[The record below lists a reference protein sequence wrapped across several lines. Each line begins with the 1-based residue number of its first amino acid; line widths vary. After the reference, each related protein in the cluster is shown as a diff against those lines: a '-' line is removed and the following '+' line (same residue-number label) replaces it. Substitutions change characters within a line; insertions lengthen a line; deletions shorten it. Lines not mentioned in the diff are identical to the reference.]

1 MEDEVG
7 DRVWFQNLVAV
18 RARNEMLAD
27 EVRLCVTQE
36 QRSKGVLGISQLKP
50 SQGAL
55 LDMRGRLP
63 IRFLFRIHMV
73 GVPFRMAV
81 AWVGEDTR
89 IIDRFLALPGR
100 FYTPPKV
107 PAYVLELHASH
118 FDKLTPSAEVSWELS
133 GFEAWKGDESDLL
146 SAEELLDEMVNT
158 SRRKKISRIRVPSP
172 VYDALPGEKTIKGI
186 PVLPHAG
193 EKILF
198 E

>member
-89 IIDRFLALPGR
+89 IIDRVLALPGR